1 MRKANQ
7 YYREVEMLKRMT
19 LIFHGMTKHQ
29 VALFLQKSEEEALF
43 IMKCFGRMRKGYFDE
58 VSERIAEAKQKVGF
72 SSKALTVYLDF
83 YKNGIAGTPF
93 SSKAPFIACVFFD
106 VRDEILYEIIHIPFG
121 EENLACKLIQ
131 NGNVDDGEVFS
142 ERRRIVIIDSL
153 ERKEFALLS
162 DVFTYCDVN
171 ADGKVI
177 YYG

>member
-7 YYREVEMLKRMT
+7 YYREVEILRRMI
-19 LIFHGMTKHQ
+19 LIFHGMTKRQ
-29 VALFLQKSEEEALF
+29 VAVLLRVTEEEALM

-58 VSERIAEAKQKVGF
+58 TSERIAESKQKVGF

-93 SSKAPFIACVFFD
+93 ASKTPFIACVFYD
-106 VRDEILYEIIHIPFG
+106 VKDEILYEIIHIPFG
-121 EENLACKLIQ
+121 EENLASSLIK
-131 NGNVDDGEVFS
+131 NRNEGAGEMFS
-142 ERRRIVIIDSL
+142 ECRRIVILDSL
-153 ERKEFALLS
+153 ERKDFVLLT
-162 DVFTYCDVN
+162 DVFVYCNVN